1 VARDSKA
8 DQMYSVLRE
17 EILTGVLRP
26 GDSLS
31 VLKIAD
37 RFGASRT
44 PVRDAFIRLESEG
57 LVSLIDRQGA
67 RVSPI
72 SIRGVRDLFEIRIML
87 EGQAT
92 HQVAEVA
99 AQDAKVRGAFS
110 DLVEQFEAV
119 GAQQASPV
127 RRERFYEL
135 AEAYDQAVI
144 AHTRNEHL
152 SRMVAEL
159 RPHSARL
166 RIIAH
171 SPTDRLE
178 VSLQEHLAM
187 CKAIVDGDP
196 AAAAA
201 ATTAHLEMTQKTI
214 LDAVLNPDGS
224 AVPVDIV
231 SA

>member
-1 VARDSKA
+1 MARDSKA
-8 DQMYSVLRE
+8 DQIYSVLRE
-17 EILTGVLRP
+17 EILTGGLRP

-92 HQVAEVA
+92 RQVAETA

-110 DLVEQFEAV
+110 DLVDQFEAV
-119 GAQQASPV
+119 GARPPSPE

-135 AEAYDQAVI
+135 TEAYDQAVI

-152 SRMVAEL
+152 LRMVAEL

-171 SPTDRLE
+171 SRPDRLE

-187 CKAIVDGDP
+187 CKAIIDHDP
-196 AAAAA
+196 DAAAA

-214 LDAVLNPDGS
+214 LDAVLNPGGS

>member
-1 VARDSKA
+1 MRDSKA
-8 DQMYSVLRE
+8 DQMYSALRE

-26 GDSLS
+26 GNSLS

-72 SIRGVRDLFEIRIML
+72 SIRGVRDLFEIRNML

-92 HQVAEVA
+92 HHVAEA
-99 AQDAKVRGAFS
+99 AAHDTKVRGAFS
-110 DLVEQFEAV
+110 DLLEQFEAV
-119 GAQQASPV
+119 GAQRSSPE

-171 SPTDRLE
+171 SPADRLE

-196 AAAAA
+196 EAAAA